1 MTSPSVESCTHRI
14 VSLEPFVLE
23 CGHYPDV
30 DFRGSKSIGDK
41 LACIGCY
48 KGLPVAYGRGPEG
61 PGVRPETLVSPETQA
76 LFAANVPSSE
86 RCPGCGGVMVP
97 GSPGKGKRPATP
109 AKCAKNCYLGNL
121 HVDARNRVIKVMLEI
136 AHEAG
141 YYTPVVFKYVNKG
154 VEHPTPEAEFF
165 AQRDVRQAFY
175 QALRNGEN
183 PNRACEEAKL
193 AAHGLLDSD
202 AEFLKQRIAYAVH
215 SDAKPPDTLCSL
227 CGEHQF
233 ETPSG
238 TTCKNGHGGA
248 QGTPIERPFGE
259 SSLYVE
265 IENTLR
271 NASGGTWASNVRS
284 LSLQSLRELVRPHS
298 EGLVLE
304 IDRAIQSGR
313 YVVEPAPQ
321 APTKPACAKCNDTG
335 SINIGDAAHPYDYPC
350 PENCAA
356 AQRAFLDGIGASA
369 ANSKKESMPSQ
380 LQALTSPADSTIA
393 LASIPH
399 ALDDQRPRLAQATTE
414 SAQALA
420 IARDAQVRS
429 PEALEWAGGATKHAK
444 DWIDY
449 LDAEREKLTRPL
461 LDQKNKVDDV
471 FMPAIKN
478 WREVERDLK
487 SKIGQYHGAQ
497 RAEQERVMRE
507 SAQVYAQGGIPTQ
520 IVPVV
525 VSTEGVG
532 VRETWDFEI
541 VSPML
546 VPRELCSPDP
556 AKIESRRQVEM
567 ANTNEPP
574 NIPGLRFFKTQ
585 QVRVTR
591 R

>member
-1 MTSPSVESCTHRI
+1 MSASPSVESCTHRI

-30 DFRGSKSIGDK
+30 DFRGMKQVGDK

-48 KGLPVAYGRGPEG
+48 KGLPAGT
-61 PGVRPETLVSPETQA
+61 PGRPETEVSPETQA
-76 LFAANVPSSE
+76 LLEANKPSSE

-97 GSPGKGKRPATP
+97 GTPGKGKKPATP
-109 AKCAKNCYLGNL
+109 ARCAKNCYLGNL
-121 HVDARNRVIKVMLEI
+121 HADARNRVLMVMREI
-136 AHEAG
+136 ADEASK
-141 YYTPVVFKYVNKG
+141 YTAEVLEYRNLSVD
-154 VEHPTPEAEFF
+154 HPMSEAEFF
-165 AQRDVRQAFY
+165 ALRDVRQAFY

-233 ETPSG
+233 EPPSG

-248 QGTPIERPFGE
+248 KSKEEWISIERPIPDCVDVTRSMTELNRLERLAAKSKITPEWLAEVARDAQETEQGTPLAMRPTG
-259 SSLYVE
+259 
-265 IENTLR
+265 
-271 NASGGTWASNVRS
+271 
-284 LSLQSLRELVRPHS
+284 
-298 EGLVLE
+298 
-304 IDRAIQSGR
+304 
-313 YVVEPAPQ
+313 
-321 APTKPACAKCNDTG
+321 KP
-335 SINIGDAAHPYDYPC
+335 
-350 PENCAA
+350 
-356 AQRAFLDGIGASA
+356 
-369 ANSKKESMPSQ
+369 MPSQ
-380 LQALTSPADSTIA
+380 LQALTSPASAPNLTPVGA
-393 LASIPH
+393 VPSL
-399 ALDDQRPRLAQATTE
+399 LDDQRPRLAQATHE

-429 PEALEWAGGATKHAK
+429 PEALEWAGGSTKYAK
-444 DWIDY
+444 DMIDY

-461 LDQKNKVDDV
+461 LDQKNKVDEV

-507 SAQVYAQGGIPTQ
+507 SAQVYQQGGIPVAP
-520 IVPVV
+520 VPVV
-525 VSTEGVG
+525 VSTDGVG
-532 VRETWDFEI
+532 VREAWSFEI
-541 VSPML
+541 VNPVL

-556 AKIESRRQVEM
+556 EKIELRRAVVM
-567 ANTNEPP
+567 STSNEPP
-574 NIPGLRFFKTQ
+574 SIPGIKFYRTT

>member
-215 SDAKPPDTLCSL
+215 SDAKPP
-227 CGEHQF
+227 E
-233 ETPSG
+233 PS
-238 TTCKNGHGGA
+238 T
-248 QGTPIERPFGE
+248 
-259 SSLYVE
+259 S
-265 IENTLR
+265 
-271 NASGGTWASNVRS
+271 
-284 LSLQSLRELVRPHS
+284 
-298 EGLVLE
+298 
-304 IDRAIQSGR
+304 
-313 YVVEPAPQ
+313 
-321 APTKPACAKCNDTG
+321 TKPSCAKCNDTG

-356 AQRAFLDGIGASA
+356 AQRAFLDGIGASDE
-369 ANSKKESMPSQ
+369 NSKKEPMPSQ

-507 SAQVYAQGGIPTQ
+507 SAQAYAQGGIPTQ